1 MYANDEKRDGRMKS
15 GKKLECTRKR
25 GRMEIF
31 KKKRKALNFENE
43 GAGMAEEKD

>member
-1 MYANDEKRDGRMKS
+1 MYAKQDGRIS
-15 GKKLECTRKR
+15 TGKKLEFTRKR